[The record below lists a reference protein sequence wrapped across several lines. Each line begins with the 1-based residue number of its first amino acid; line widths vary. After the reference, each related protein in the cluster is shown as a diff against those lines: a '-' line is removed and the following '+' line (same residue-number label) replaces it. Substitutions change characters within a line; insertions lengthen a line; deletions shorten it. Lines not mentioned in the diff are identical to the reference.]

1 MGVYWNCLHQEGGQ
15 TMGMKAPSRCPAC
28 KSTHIEYKGTDEKGQ
43 QNWQCKE
50 CGNKFVY
57 KAA

>member
-1 MGVYWNCLHQEGGQ
+1 
-15 TMGMKAPSRCPAC
+15 MGMKAPSRCPAC
-28 KSTHIEYKGTDEKGQ
+28 KSTHIEYKGTDEKSQ
-43 QNWQCKE
+43 QKWQCKE